1 MMTSVRNSTSGFA
14 GIHMAGDMDE
24 EGLIAFNAMAQEAM
38 KIERLVIQQKELSKS
53 KDSSHFDKKKNNNI
67 IGYIIIRNKMVI

>member
-1 MMTSVRNSTSGFA
+1 MMSVRNCSGVS
-14 GIHMAGDMDE
+14 GTHMAGDMDE

-53 KDSSHFDKKKNNNI
+53 NYIFYIQYLKKQK
-67 IGYIIIRNKMVI
+67 